1 MTVYVPPSTF
11 QKKRKSPP
19 LTPEL
24 AAQIKALLN
33 YGLSQ
38 QDIATITG
46 LNQGRVSEVN
56 TGMKYPGIEPAQ
68 LELTFH

>member
-1 MTVYVPPSTF
+1 MTMHTSILPF
-11 QKKRKSPP
+11 QKNRKSPP
-19 LTPEL
+19 LTAEL

-68 LELTFH
+68 LEFTFH

>member
-1 MTVYVPPSTF
+1 MTMHTQMPPF

-19 LTPEL
+19 LTAEL

-56 TGMKYPGIEPAQ
+56 TGMRFPGIEPAQ
-68 LELTFH
+68 LELSLH